1 MNWDRKNNVQLGYF
15 AGLLDR
21 QGYIA
26 LTGAG
31 GRIRAELSIPT
42 KWEAVS
48 KLLSSFLQRIG
59 VDYVVQ
65 EKLYKQFPR
74 YTVKISNLVALQKIC
89 PMLLPWVVERER
101 INIILKF
108 VKSRL
113 STTDGKGAPYSQK
126 ERDLKLELDKL
137 NKIHKQLR

>member
-31 GRIRAELSIPT
+31 GRIRAEISIPT
-42 KWEAVS
+42 KSERMA
-48 KLLSSFLQRIG
+48 KLLGGFLQRI
-59 VDYVVQ
+59 DIEYML
-65 EKLYKQFPR
+65 KKKAYKGSPR
-74 YTVKISNLVALQKIC
+74 YIVKISNLVALQKIC

-101 INIILKF
+101 IKIILQF

-113 STTDGKGAPYSQK
+113 STTHGKGAPYSQK
-126 ERDLKLELDKL
+126 ERDLKDELDKL